1 MVKMIKMMPQ
11 ILASDLY
18 FACTCIPVIK
28 RQAFGLSIWWSMLA
42 FFAVSP
48 WNVCRP
54 PQSNE
59 FGDVELNKDKSFFF
73 FNWRISQGLKDSV
86 YTTNLYAG
94 PGMQC
99 SQRDLITNVFVQNLK
114 GLVSLGTYLKKY
126 WSWPKAAPA
135 LIHCAVRK
143 YFPHSSTF

>member
-1 MVKMIKMMPQ
+1 MVKMMPQ
-11 ILASDLY
+11 ILVSDLY

-28 RQAFGLSIWWSMLA
+28 RQVFGLRIWWSMLA
-42 FFAVSP
+42 FFTVSP

-59 FGDVELNKDKSFFF
+59 FGDVELNKDKSFLFF
-73 FNWRISQGLKDSV
+73 LTEEFLKALRILV

-99 SQRDLITNVFVQNLK
+99 SQIDLITNVFVQNLK
-114 GLVSLGTYLKKY
+114 GLLSLGTYLKKY
-126 WSWPKAAPA
+126 WSWPKAAPT